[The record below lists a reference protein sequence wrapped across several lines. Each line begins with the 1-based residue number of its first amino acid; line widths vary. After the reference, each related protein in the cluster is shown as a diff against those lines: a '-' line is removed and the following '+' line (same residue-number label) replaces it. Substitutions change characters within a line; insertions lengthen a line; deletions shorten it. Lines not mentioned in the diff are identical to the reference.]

1 MSIYMFLKS
10 KLSSYCLIINNE
22 FLYKIGYLDEVK
34 MKNLR
39 KYIVLFITF
48 LFIIVNIAGIFIGDY
63 FVDFAFHRSNDADF
77 HGMPKASAIIVSP
90 DAKPVPKPEFSN
102 RICTITADNGE
113 KRNAT
118 LFMADNMTHNYIIL
132 VHGYC
137 RNQEFFWDY
146 ADCYL
151 KAGYNVLTPDL
162 NASGTSDG
170 EYLTMGSIESDDI
183 VAWSKELVKT
193 DSNAKIVLHGIS
205 MGAATVMMATAKD
218 LPDNVVAAVED
229 CGYTSAYSMFTE
241 QLEKNYDL
249 PRFPVMNYIDLM
261 SRVKT
266 GCFLSNA
273 NPLEAVSKTKIPML
287 FIHGNQDKLVPLHM
301 EDMLYEASK
310 APVKKKIVVDGA
322 GHADSMYVYGD
333 KYFQNIFDFVG
344 AYL

>member
-1 MSIYMFLKS
+1 MKNYSLNY
-10 KLSSYCLIINNE
+10 N
-22 FLYKIGYLDEVK
+22 DDK
-34 MKNLR
+34 MK
-39 KYIVLFITF
+39 KIKTYIILFIAF
-48 LFIIVNIAGIFIGDY
+48 LVVIVNISGVFIGDY
-63 FVDFAFHRSNDADF
+63 FVDFAFHRTNDAEF

-146 ADCYL
+146 ADGYL

-183 VAWSKELVKT
+183 AAWSKELAKMDV
-193 DSNAKIVLHGIS
+193 NAKIVLHGVS
-205 MGAATVMMATAKD
+205 MGAASIMMATAKD

-229 CGYTSAYSMFTE
+229 CGYTSAYAMFTE

-249 PRFPVMNYIDLM
+249 PGFPVMNYIDLM

-266 GCFLSNA
+266 GHFLSDA
-273 NPLEAVSKTKIPML
+273 SPLSAVSKTKIPML
-287 FIHGNQDKLVPLHM
+287 FIHGSQDRLVPLHM
-301 EDMLYEASK
+301 EDMLYEASN

-322 GHADSMYVYGD
+322 GHADSMYVQGET
-333 KYFQNIFDFVG
+333 YFQNIFDFIKV
-344 AYL
+344 YL